1 MRPQTLLPCLLGAA
15 LGAAGWMQALHWK
28 SAAPAAGD
36 DDSASRIS
44 ALESEVELLRRENES
59 LRSLAQGGGDFRV
72 EPELIR
78 FVEQALGM
86 SFRSSPQVHQIAVE
100 ELRGRIQA
108 SIESRYGPHGLD
120 SREQA
125 WKLMGLLG
133 SEDRFGPQLALTKS
147 EGARAWF
154 DDESGEGWVTN
165 RFDPQS
171 IPDQA
176 ALVRTLARILI
187 HQNNPPAD
195 GWPGDEIAAS
205 REALQHGTAL
215 AIENR
220 FLARQALAT
229 GFTGAQEDQAARG
242 LLETMPA
249 YIRGLATFPSVL
261 GIRLATR
268 LMDQEEILSGL
279 DKPPQFTAA
288 YFPAGEE
295 IEKPN
300 PPLLPS
306 TPGNQLLEES
316 TGMLGLN
323 LWLEPLG
330 EESAPIADAW
340 RGDRYRLFA
349 TGETEVH
356 LVWDLRLDSEK
367 SADAFSTAARSMVS
381 AMAGTDADPGVG
393 EIVATPEE
401 RFIAVS
407 RPAPDIVRFVN
418 AASQTTAKSLSP

>member
-15 LGAAGWMQALHWK
+15 IGAAGWMQALHWK
-28 SAAPAAGD
+28 SAVPAAAD
-36 DDSASRIS
+36 DDSAARVV
-44 ALESEVELLRRENES
+44 ALEGEVELLRRENES
-59 LRSLAQGGGDFRV
+59 LRSLAQGGGDFQV
-72 EPELIR
+72 EPELIT
-78 FVEQALGM
+78 FVEQALGLN
-86 SFRSSPQVHQIAVE
+86 FRSSPQVHQIAVE

-108 SIESRYGPHGLD
+108 TIEARYGPHGLD

-147 EGARAWF
+147 EGARSWF
-154 DDESGEGWVTN
+154 DEESGEGWVTN

-176 ALVRTLARILI
+176 ALIRTLARILI
-187 HQNNPPAD
+187 HQNHPPAD
-195 GWPGDEIAAS
+195 GWPGDEPAMS
-205 REALQHGTAL
+205 REALQHGTAM

-229 GFTGAQEDQAARG
+229 GFTGAQEDQGVRG
-242 LLETMPA
+242 LLESMPA
-249 YIRGLATFPSVL
+249 YIRGLATFPSAL
-261 GIRLATR
+261 GLKLAGR

-279 DKPPQFTAA
+279 DKPPRITAA
-288 YFPAGEE
+288 YFPAGEG
-295 IEKPN
+295 IEAN
-300 PPLLPS
+300 PPALPA
-306 TPGNQLLEES
+306 TPGNQLVEES
-316 TGMLGLN
+316 SGMLGLN

-330 EESAPIADAW
+330 DESAPLADAW

-349 TGETEVH
+349 TGDTEVH

-367 SADAFSTAARSMVS
+367 SADAFSAAARSMVS
-381 AMAGTDADPGVG
+381 AMAGTENDPGVG
-393 EIVATPEE
+393 EIMATPED

-418 AASQTTAKSLSP
+418 AATRQTAKSLVP